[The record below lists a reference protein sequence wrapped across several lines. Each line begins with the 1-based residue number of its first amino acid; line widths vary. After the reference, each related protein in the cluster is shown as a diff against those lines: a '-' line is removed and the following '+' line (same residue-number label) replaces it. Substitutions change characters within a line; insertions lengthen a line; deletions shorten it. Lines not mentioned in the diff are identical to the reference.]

1 MAGVLIALVLVAV
14 IVAVVVARGASKR
27 SKTTSSTSVPAAP
40 QGTQPQVTQA
50 QAAPVQPTASRRPA
64 PVPPVL
70 DDDEAVRQEI
80 DPRTLA
86 AARAAVAKDV
96 PDEVLSDAL
105 QDASPTQLA
114 HLFAAVP
121 ADVMAA
127 AIGTGNKKPQ
137 EQARPEDLAQL
148 RGVGNAVDDLE
159 IWDFGKN
166 D

>member
-1 MAGVLIALVLVAV
+1 MAVVLIVLVLVAV
-14 IVAVVVARGASKR
+14 AVAVMVSRSSSKR
-27 SKTTSSTSVPAAP
+27 SKPSSSAPTVSDTPVQRPAAP
-40 QGTQPQVTQA
+40 QVTA
-50 QAAPVQPTASRRPA
+50 APSRQAAPTALA
-64 PVPPVL
+64 
-70 DDDEAVRQEI
+70 DEDEQVRQEI
-80 DPRTLA
+80 DPRALA
-86 AARAAVAKDV
+86 AARAAVTKDV

-127 AIGTGNKKPQ
+127 AIGSGGKKGQ

-148 RGVGNAVDDLE
+148 RGAGNAVDDLE